1 MRGNLLDNFLSFV
14 AEIFEIDVNSIS
26 LDTEYDS
33 IPEWDSL
40 MQLRLI
46 GEIEEKYS
54 VSIPIDQVPEI
65 KTLSDFS
72 QWINL

>member
-1 MRGNLLDNFLSFV
+1 MWGNLLDNFLSFV